1 MNTDPLARYA
11 ASLKN
16 LERRGHLRALSDHR
30 GADFTSNDYLG
41 LAALPSIR
49 RALIAELEKGLAS
62 GAGGSRLLRGN
73 HPEHELLEAEAAAF
87 FRAPSMLYF
96 GNGYAANLAVLSTLP
111 QRGDLIAYDALIHAS
126 AHEGMRAGKAE
137 VVSVAHNDADAFDRA
152 IRVWRERGGSGTPWI
167 VVESLYSMDGDCA
180 PLSDLMEIADR
191 HDGFL
196 FIDEAHATGVH
207 GPGGRGFAAGL
218 EGRQNVI
225 VLHTCGK
232 AMGSAGGLVAA
243 DPVVRDFLINRA
255 RPFIYSTAPSPLQ
268 ISATRF
274 ALKTM
279 VAEEHRRQELHRLIA
294 RANARFAHL
303 FGKPG
308 SSTQIL
314 PLIIGN
320 AARTLRIA
328 HRMHVEGFDIR
339 AIRSPTVPAGTARLR
354 ITITLNVNEPTITRM
369 FERLAEIMAEEML

>member
-49 RALIAELEKGLAS
+49 RALIADLEKGLAS

-96 GNGYAANLAVLSTLP
+96 GNGYAANLAVLETLP

-137 VVSVAHNDADAFDRA
+137 AVSVAHNDADAFDRA

-268 ISATRF
+268 VSATRL

-308 SSTQIL
+308 SGTQIL
-314 PLIIGN
+314 PLIFGN
-320 AARTLRIA
+320 ADRTLRIA
-328 HRMHVEGFDIR
+328 HRMQAEGFDIR

-354 ITITLNVNEPTITRM
+354 ITITLNVDEPTITRM

>member
-1 MNTDPLARYA
+1 M
-11 ASLKN
+11 KN

-41 LAALPSIR
+41 LAVSPSIR

-111 QRGDLIAYDALIHAS
+111 QRGDLIAYDALTHAS

-137 VVSVAHNDADAFDRA
+137 AVSVAHNDADAFDRA

-243 DPVVRDFLINRA
+243 DPVMRDFLINRA

-268 ISATRF
+268 VSATRL

-279 VAEEHRRQELHRLIA
+279 AAEEHRRQELHRLIA

-308 SSTQIL
+308 SGTQIL

-320 AARTLRIA
+320 ADRTLRIA
-328 HRMHVEGFDIR
+328 HRMQAEGLDIR
-339 AIRSPTVPAGTARLR
+339 AIRPPTVPAGTARLR
-354 ITITLNVNEPTITRM
+354 ITITLNVDEPTITRM